1 MKPEEIKN
9 TLEEFGVKGT
19 LELIRRN
26 MNSHYTSEIC
36 VDGVWYSR
44 DTAIKVL
51 LDKVIDIL

>member
-1 MKPEEIKN
+1 MKIQHKIAKLPYSDGYNYRGYCVYGKS
-9 TLEEFGVKGT
+9 G
-19 LELIRRN
+19 
-26 MNSHYTSEIC
+26 HYTSEIC